1 MVDDGE
7 VVVGDQV
14 AASDDDLVE
23 VLVVDSEVAAL
34 VEEEQVDDG
43 NIKNYKSILFFSVK
57 RKIYCG
63 II

>member
-1 MVDDGE
+1 M
-7 VVVGDQV
+7 VVGDQV